1 MLLTFSGNVSNNG
14 NVDNSGNAGFCCF
27 AVCICYLFLRIICNV
42 HLHVIFQDMVNS
54 YQCVCEVGWTGT
66 DCDIT
71 ISISECGTNCQAQT
85 GEQAGGEIV
94 PMIINFGYITGTFK
108 LVVLSYT
115 HCS

>member
-1 MLLTFSGNVSNNG
+1 M
-14 NVDNSGNAGFCCF
+14 
-27 AVCICYLFLRIICNV
+27 

-54 YQCVCEVGWTGT
+54 YQCVCEAGWTGT

-94 PMIINFGYITGTFK
+94 PIINFGYITGTFK
-108 LVVLSYT
+108 LVVLSYI